1 MIEQEKLVG
10 ILSEID
16 YVFVEEK
23 RNTFDTMEY
32 VAEYLAEKGAIVLP
46 YKLGEEVYCLGQ
58 PCGGCEQS
66 NPVATCQ
73 LCNRWEIICCEF
85 DYDLIP
91 SWEETVFPTREEAE
105 AALKKRVK
113 GEQNEKM

>member
-1 MIEQEKLVG
+1 MKCINIIV
-10 ILSEID
+10 
-16 YVFVEEK
+16 
-23 RNTFDTMEY
+23 
-32 VAEYLAEKGAIVLP
+32 GAIP
-46 YKLGEEVYCLGQ
+46 
-58 PCGGCEQS
+58 PS
-66 NPVATCQ
+66 NNEFMGNSHSFHF
-73 LCNRWEIICCEF
+73 CNRWEIICCEF